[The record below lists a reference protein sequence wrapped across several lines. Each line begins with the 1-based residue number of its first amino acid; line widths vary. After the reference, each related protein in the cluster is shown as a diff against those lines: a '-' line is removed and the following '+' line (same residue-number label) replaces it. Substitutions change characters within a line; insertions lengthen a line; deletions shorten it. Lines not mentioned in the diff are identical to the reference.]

1 MIVVSSV
8 ASERRRDGFPE
19 DDVSSATFVG
29 NDVGGGT
36 THHVDDV
43 ERTFH
48 LNEKIIFS
56 TITWTTYCREDIS
69 PGKSF

>member
-1 MIVVSSV
+1 MSSV
-8 ASERRRDGFPE
+8 ASERRRDGFSE

-48 LNEKIIFS
+48 LKKEIFFN
-56 TITWTTYCREDIS
+56 YNLDI
-69 PGKSF
+69 